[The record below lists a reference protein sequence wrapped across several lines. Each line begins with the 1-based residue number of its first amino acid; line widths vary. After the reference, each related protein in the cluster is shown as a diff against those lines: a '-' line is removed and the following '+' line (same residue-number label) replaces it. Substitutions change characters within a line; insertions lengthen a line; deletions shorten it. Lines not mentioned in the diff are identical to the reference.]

1 MDKLKNKINESQKS
15 FSILLSW
22 SGKNGKEIDLDLS
35 LGFVNG
41 LNERAMQ
48 KVYFGHE
55 GSIGVNYHGDSKG
68 DVQNDCGL
76 STERISFSPSKLPIN
91 VKSSFVVITNND
103 IKELFS
109 ELEKCDLC
117 IKDDDSDDVLFALNL
132 LEVDGFTESSAF
144 SPLKINFGEN
154 DWTVKESK
162 ISLENTY
169 LDDVHNQYFNV
180 LKCLNQ
186 DNSNTN

>member
-1 MDKLKNKINESQKS
+1 MDTLTNKINESQKS

-35 LGFVNG
+35 VGFVNG

-109 ELEKCDLC
+109 ELENCDLC
-117 IKDDDSDDVLFALNL
+117 IKDDSSDDVLFALNL

-144 SPLKINFGEN
+144 SPLNINFGEN

>member
-1 MDKLKNKINESQKS
+1 
-15 FSILLSW
+15 
-22 SGKNGKEIDLDLS
+22 
-35 LGFVNG
+35 
-41 LNERAMQ
+41 MQ

-109 ELEKCDLC
+109 ELENCDLC
-117 IKDDDSDDVLFALNL
+117 IKDDSSDDVLFALN
-132 LEVDGFTESSAF
+132 
-144 SPLKINFGEN
+144 
-154 DWTVKESK
+154 
-162 ISLENTY
+162 
-169 LDDVHNQYFNV
+169 
-180 LKCLNQ
+180 
-186 DNSNTN
+186 

>member
-1 MDKLKNKINESQKS
+1 MDTLTNKINESQKS

-35 LGFVNG
+35 VGFVNG

-55 GSIGVNYHGDSKG
+55 GSIGVKYHGDSKG

-109 ELEKCDLC
+109 ELENCDLC
-117 IKDDDSDDVLFALNL
+117 IKDDSSDDVLFALNL

-144 SPLKINFGEN
+144 SPLPFK
-154 DWTVKESK
+154 KS
-162 ISLENTY
+162 
-169 LDDVHNQYFNV
+169 Q
-180 LKCLNQ
+180 
-186 DNSNTN
+186 

>member
-1 MDKLKNKINESQKS
+1 MDTLTNKINESQKS

-35 LGFVNG
+35 VGFVNG

-76 STERISFSPSKLPIN
+76 STERISFSPSKLPI
-91 VKSSFVVITNND
+91 
-103 IKELFS
+103 
-109 ELEKCDLC
+109 
-117 IKDDDSDDVLFALNL
+117 
-132 LEVDGFTESSAF
+132 
-144 SPLKINFGEN
+144 
-154 DWTVKESK
+154 
-162 ISLENTY
+162 
-169 LDDVHNQYFNV
+169 
-180 LKCLNQ
+180 
-186 DNSNTN
+186 